1 MVRERNK
8 TSLALTLGVSRSHL
22 YYVSHKDE
30 KDWALKVKIE
40 EVLRTNHSYGS
51 RRIGYAL
58 KLNRKR
64 IQRVMRKF
72 GIKTRR
78 RRTAKRR
85 RKQRVSVI
93 YANLLFTTIPQYP
106 HHVWAADFTEVWFQ
120 GRWVYIATVI
130 DLYTREIVGVAVSL
144 RKGAQL
150 TIQALYNALL
160 YHPHPV
166 IFHSDNGREYE
177 AKVFLT
183 ILIDL
188 AVLISRSH
196 PGCPW
201 ENGYQESFYDKFKLE
216 LGDPHRC
223 RSLGELVAEI
233 YRTIWKYNTTRIH
246 SALRMPPREFA
257 KKFAAS
263 KMKVERVS

>member
-1 MVRERNK
+1 MR
-8 TSLALTLGVSRSHL
+8 
-22 YYVSHKDE
+22 
-30 KDWALKVKIE
+30 IE
-40 EVLRTNHSYGS
+40 QVLRDHHSYGS
-51 RRIGYAL
+51 RRIAYAL

-78 RRTAKRR
+78 RRTAKRG
-85 RKQRVSVI
+85 RKQRVSVL
-93 YANLLFTTIPQYP
+93 YANLLFATVPQYP

-120 GRWVYIATVI
+120 GKWVYIATVI

-160 YHPHPV
+160 YHPHPA
-166 IFHSDNGREYE
+166 IFHSDNGREYD
-177 AKVFLT
+177 AKAFIA
-183 ILIDL
+183 ILVDL
-188 AVLISRSH
+188 SMLLSRSH

-201 ENGYQESFYDKFKLE
+201 ENGYQESFYDKFKLD

-223 RSLGELVAEI
+223 ESLGALVAEI
-233 YRTIWKYNTTRIH
+233 YRTIWKYNYTRIH
-246 SALRMPPREFA
+246 SALKMPPREFA
-257 KKFAAS
+257 NKFAAGR
-263 KMKVERVS
+263 MTLQRVS